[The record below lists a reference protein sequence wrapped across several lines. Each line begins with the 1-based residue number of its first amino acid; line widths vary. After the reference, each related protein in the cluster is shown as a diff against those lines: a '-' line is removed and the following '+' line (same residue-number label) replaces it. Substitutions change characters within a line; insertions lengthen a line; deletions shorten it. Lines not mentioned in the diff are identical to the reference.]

1 MKRKG
6 MTMGSRDSTGARCE
20 SSVFLFLP
28 SPYSWDMIDVSLL
41 SVSLIVYRVLTKRMK
56 ESRLGC

>member
-20 SSVFLFLP
+20 SSVFYSCHP
-28 SPYSWDMIDVSLL
+28 SWDMIDVSLL